1 MTTSLSPSNT
11 LRHGVTY
18 ARARLYLGITGV
30 GSAVLLAASPLYLLF
45 PTWWLSLSSD
55 QSVPAALFRVGL
67 IFAFVQVEFLTFDL
81 IGGAWLVR
89 RRERASTFLARW
101 LRGVTVQWVVWMLS
115 AAALMLAARAGGSAA
130 ALAVF
135 VVVQLLLA
143 AGRGRMS
150 RVIANL
156 PVVPTPARIASAAT
170 QAGLELSRLQVV
182 DCPDESFVGGW
193 SGLTARTLVVPARW
207 ALLPEPAL
215 AAMLL
220 RRRLAATS
228 GAHTRGVIGAIGWN
242 TLGFVVSLALTGVS
256 PASAGGVIALAA
268 AMTLWAFLGVLLLPT
283 PSRAAVF
290 ALDAAATASVGVAPM
305 RSGIELLDKWQDDEP
320 VRSAG
325 VETVFHPVAGRS
337 ARIARLVSNANAV
350 KPWHAHHLARHALW
364 LSWGACTPLSRAVH
378 CNVGR
383 PALWAMLPG
392 D

>member
-1 MTTSLSPSNT
+1 MTTSPSPSNT
-11 LRHGVTY
+11 LRNGVTY
-18 ARARLYLGITGV
+18 ARARLYLGISGV
-30 GSAVLLAASPLYLLF
+30 GSVVVLAASPLYLLF
-45 PTWWLSLSSD
+45 PSWWLSLSSD

-89 RRERASTFLARW
+89 RRDRASTFLARW

-150 RVIANL
+150 RVIATL

-242 TLGFVVSLALTGVS
+242 ALGFVVSLALTGVS

-337 ARIARLVSNANAV
+337 ARIGRLAGKADAV

>member
-1 MTTSLSPSNT
+1 MTTSVSPSNA
-11 LRHGVTY
+11 RPHGVTY
-18 ARARLYLGITGV
+18 ARARLYLGISGV
-30 GSAVLLAASPLYLLF
+30 GSVVLLAAALLYFLF
-45 PTWWLSLSSD
+45 PSWWLSLSSD

-67 IFAFVQVEFLTFDL
+67 IFAFVQMEFLTFDL

-89 RRERASTFLARW
+89 RRERASTFLGRW

-115 AAALMLAARAGGSAA
+115 AAALMLAARVGGSAA

-156 PVVPTPARIASAAT
+156 PVVPTPERITRAAT
-170 QAGLELSRLQVV
+170 QAGLEVSRVQVV
-182 DCPDESFVGGW
+182 DSPDESYVGGW
-193 SGLTARTLVVPARW
+193 SGLTAHTLVVPARW
-207 ALLPEPAL
+207 SQLPDAALT
-215 AAMLL
+215 AML
-220 RRRLAATS
+220 RRRHIIGTS
-228 GAHTRGVIGAIGWN
+228 GAHVRGVVGAIGWN
-242 TLGFVVSLALTGVS
+242 TIGFAAALLLTGVS

-268 AMTLWAFLGVLLLPT
+268 TMTLWAFVGVLLLPT
-283 PSRAAVF
+283 LSRAAVF

-320 VRSAG
+320 VRSSS
-325 VETVFHPVAGRS
+325 VETVFHPVPGRA
-337 ARIARLVSNANAV
+337 ARIARLVANAGAV

-364 LSWGACTPLSRAVH
+364 LSWGAFTPLSRAVH